1 MSEKRDRVYLSPPHM
16 NAREREL
23 LLDAFDSNWIAP
35 IGPDLDAFERELA
48 RKVGV
53 SHSAGLASG
62 TAALHL
68 ALQMLGV
75 GEGDEVLVSTFTF
88 AASVNPVRYLGATP
102 VLLDSETTTWN
113 MDPNVL
119 EEVLKDRASRGML
132 PKAVVVVD
140 LYGQAADY
148 ESIVPLCK
156 SYGVPIVEDAAEA
169 LGATFQGRQAGSF
182 GDMGVFSFNGNKII
196 TTSGGGMLVSENKD
210 WIERARHLATQARQP
225 AAHYEHVDVGYNYRL
240 SNLLAALGRG
250 QLEDL
255 DNKVEKKR
263 SIFAAYKEQL
273 GSIPGVSFMPQDP
286 RGRSNCWLTCMTI
299 DSDVAGVDR
308 EALRLALE
316 SENIESRPLW
326 KPMHLQPVF
335 SKSPYV
341 GGQVAENLFA
351 TGLCLPSGT
360 SLSGTDFE
368 RTVGVLRT
376 LLRDT

>member
-1 MSEKRDRVYLSPPHM
+1 
-16 NAREREL
+16 
-23 LLDAFDSNWIAP
+23 
-35 IGPDLDAFERELA
+35 
-48 RKVGV
+48 
-53 SHSAGLASG
+53 
-62 TAALHL
+62 
-68 ALQMLGV
+68 
-75 GEGDEVLVSTFTF
+75 
-88 AASVNPVRYLGATP
+88 
-102 VLLDSETTTWN
+102 
-113 MDPNVL
+113 
-119 EEVLKDRASRGML
+119 ML

-255 DNKVEKKR
+255 DNKVDKKR

-299 DSDVAGVDR
+299 DSDVTGVDR

-368 RTVGVLRT
+368 RTVGVIRT